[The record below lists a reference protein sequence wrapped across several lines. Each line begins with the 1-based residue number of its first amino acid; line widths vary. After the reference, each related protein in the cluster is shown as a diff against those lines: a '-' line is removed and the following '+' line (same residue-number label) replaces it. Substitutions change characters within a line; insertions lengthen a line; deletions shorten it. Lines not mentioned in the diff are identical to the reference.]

1 MQRTFTIVAALAV
14 LLSPPIRAQDGE
26 ELPCEGLL
34 AAPPERLAEVLGQVP
49 KYGSTYVIVSG
60 EGFGEVEG
68 LDSPA
73 LQQSSV
79 AVYQGSP
86 AAAMVERAG
95 LGVET
100 YVFDDAG
107 KIIDDMLAGNAVA
120 AVLWAPLAGLGA
132 LELDFNYELSFRTAG
147 APAPPPSALQ
157 SLTVASS
164 GATDSGAAESGAA
177 CAEEV
182 RGLLEGYGVV
192 PAEKL
197 VPLDIRELLH
207 LPAPPRDLAA
217 AATSAPLYAEHCA
230 KCHGPEAVAAT
241 DALAPV
247 DLLVSVRRFTYPGF
261 LYIVLNGRSQN
272 GMPGFRGSL
281 TRELVEQIYQYVRE
295 RSHGALAATGAP
307 DLADNAG
314 VPPVSG
320 GAP

>member
-1 MQRTFTIVAALAV
+1 MKPTLTLAALAFL
-14 LLSPPIRAQDGE
+14 LLSPPVPAQ

-34 AAPPERLAEVLGQVP
+34 AAAPERLAEVLGQVP
-49 KYGSTYVIVSG
+49 KYGSTYVIVYG
-60 EGFGEVEG
+60 AALAEVEG

-73 LQQSSV
+73 LERSSI

-86 AAAMVERAG
+86 AAAMAESAG
-95 LGVET
+95 LGVEV
-100 YVFDDAG
+100 YPFDDAG
-107 KIIDDMLAGNAVA
+107 KIVDDVLAGEVEA

-147 APAPPPSALQ
+147 APAPPPDALR
-157 SLTVASS
+157 AP
-164 GATDSGAAESGAA
+164 GAEAAGDA

-182 RGLLEGYGVV
+182 QGLLEGYGVV

-197 VPLDIRELLH
+197 VPLDIRELLD
-207 LPAPPRDLAA
+207 LPPPPRDLAA
-217 AATSAPLYAEHCA
+217 AAAAAPLYATHCA

-247 DLLVSVRRFTYPGF
+247 DLLVSVRRFSFPGF

-281 TRELVEQIYQYVRE
+281 DRELVQSIYQYVRE
-295 RSHGALAATGAP
+295 RSHGALAASGERRLP
-307 DLADNAG
+307 RPG
-314 VPPVSG
+314 PPRPPRPPRPPSDTR
-320 GAP
+320 

>member
-1 MQRTFTIVAALAV
+1 MCNRLLALALAV
-14 LLSPPIRAQDGE
+14 LLTPAARAQDDEG
-26 ELPCEGLL
+26 LPCEGLL

-49 KYGSTYVIVSG
+49 KYGSTYVIVTT
-60 EGFGEVEG
+60 EGLGEVTG
-68 LDSPA
+68 LDAPA
-73 LQQSSV
+73 LGEIQV
-79 AVYQGSP
+79 AVYEGSP
-86 AAAMVERAG
+86 ATAMAERAG
-95 LGVET
+95 LGVKP
-100 YVFDDAG
+100 YGAG
-107 KIIDDMLAGNAVA
+107 AAKIIDDLLAGNADA

-157 SLTVASS
+157 SVAAAADTVTA
-164 GATDSGAAESGAA
+164 DAA
-177 CAEEV
+177 CIEEV
-182 RGLLEGYGVV
+182 TGLLEGYGVV

-197 VPLDIRELLH
+197 VPLDIRELID

-217 AATSAPLYAEHCA
+217 AAGAAPLYAEHCA

-281 TRELVEQIYQYVRE
+281 SREDVEQIYQYSRE
-295 RSHGALAATGAP
+295 RSHGTLAHKG
-307 DLADNAG
+307 D
-314 VPPVSG
+314 S
-320 GAP
+320 